1 MTTMRQS
8 QAPPLPDPKV
18 LRREHTALAQRVA
31 ALTASSAHMRSRVAR
46 LRFQQKHLVA
56 ALRERVGA
64 GDTPAVERVS
74 SPAKHVADP
83 DVATLDVRRGVGG
96 KIVRDGVA
104 REVTAAKESCWGA
117 CVTKPI
123 LSFGTVLGSSLAR
136 PLVL

>member
-1 MTTMRQS
+1 
-8 QAPPLPDPKV
+8 
-18 LRREHTALAQRVA
+18 
-31 ALTASSAHMRSRVAR
+31 MRSRVAR

-64 GDTPAVERVS
+64 GDAVDRLS
-74 SPAKHVADP
+74 APAKDVADP
-83 DVATLDVRRGVGG
+83 DVATHDVRRGVGG

-104 REVTAAKESCWGA
+104 REVTAAKASCWGA

-123 LSFGTVLGSSLAR
+123 LSFETVLGSFGSRSALHAWIIRFIAR